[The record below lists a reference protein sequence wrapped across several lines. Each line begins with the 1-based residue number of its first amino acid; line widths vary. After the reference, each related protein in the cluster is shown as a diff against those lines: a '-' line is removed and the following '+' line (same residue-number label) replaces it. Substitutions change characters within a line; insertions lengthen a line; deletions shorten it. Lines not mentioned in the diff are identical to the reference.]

1 MRSVLI
7 FSNTNSRLKV
17 LCLFLSSR
25 MICQMMMVMTLAMV
39 LDSHVNT
46 ATRNL
51 YASSDCE
58 YVVSGC
64 DVELSYNLM

>member
-1 MRSVLI
+1 MCLVLI
-7 FSNTNSRLKV
+7 FPNLKLKV

-25 MICQMMMVMTLAMV
+25 IVCQMMMVMTLAMV

-58 YVVSGC
+58 YVGYGC
-64 DVELSYNLM
+64 DVELFYNMM